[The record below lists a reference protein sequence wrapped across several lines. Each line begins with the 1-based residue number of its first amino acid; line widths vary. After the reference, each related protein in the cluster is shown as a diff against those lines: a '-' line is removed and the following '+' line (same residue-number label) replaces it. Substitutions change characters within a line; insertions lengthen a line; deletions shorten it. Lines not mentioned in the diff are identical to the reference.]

1 MVNITNTFTLKT
13 CVQNTTLFSS
23 FLPLEIVS
31 REIKTNEHKLENYRR
46 SHIIDLLKGKKDENS
61 VVF

>member
-1 MVNITNTFTLKT
+1 MCSQHTFTLKT

-31 REIKTNEHKLENYRR
+31 REIKTNEHKLENYT
-46 SHIIDLLKGKKDENS
+46 S
-61 VVF
+61 VAQFPSFLMR

>member
-1 MVNITNTFTLKT
+1 MKT

-46 SHIIDLLKGKKDENS
+46 SHIIDLLTS
-61 VVF
+61 VAQFPSFLMR